1 MITQECR
8 DQEVNDAQPVGV
20 SAASRHGHRSRDTL
34 ERAAVASVSGSDH
47 CENGDHSLFVAAGP
61 VASAGNDRART
72 DTQGQGVIAGGD
84 HIPTDDQCSRV
95 DAGIIVRL
103 IAYGRIRRQL
113 VSFDTRATLQVK
125 AIERMEA
132 QVGTVVSPSGRVPA
146 PPLSAAMLPILA
158 ATAPVKAERRAVER
172 QIVKLAKDLPVW
184 PWVEA
189 VRGVGALG
197 LGLIVGEAED
207 LSRYANPGKLW
218 KRLGMAVMDDGKA
231 QRRIATTEGGL
242 AAGYSPRRRS
252 LMHVIGESLI
262 KQNGATGYYKV
273 LYNERKAYELARAPE
288 MALIHAHRRAMRY
301 MEKRFL
307 LHLWQAWKRSAIARQ
322 QSNGGVPV
330 ASTFSD

>member
-1 MITQECR
+1 VATGDPRGGQDLGDTQ
-8 DQEVNDAQPVGV
+8 
-20 SAASRHGHRSRDTL
+20 TL
-34 ERAAVASVSGSDH
+34 TA
-47 CENGDHSLFVAAGP
+47 AAGSTAVRRAP
-61 VASAGNDRART
+61 VRA
-72 DTQGQGVIAGGD
+72 VVD
-84 HIPTDDQCSRV
+84 HIPTDHQTSRV
-95 DAGIIVRL
+95 DAGIVVRL
-103 IAYGRIRRQL
+103 IAYSRIRRQL

-125 AIERMEA
+125 AIQRMEA
-132 QVGTVVSPSGRVPA
+132 RSNNSLPPNEETIA
-146 PPLSAAMLPILA
+146 PPLSAAMLPIMA

-172 QIVKLAKDLPVW
+172 QIVKLAKELPVW
-184 PWVEA
+184 PWVDG

-252 LMHVIGESLI
+252 LMHVIGEALI

-273 LYNERKAYELARAPE
+273 VYNERKAYELARAPE
-288 MALIHAHRRAMRY
+288 MAPIHAHKRAMRY

-307 LHLWQAWKRSAIARQ
+307 LHLWQAWKRSASDCS
-322 QSNGGVPV
+322 QSNEAMPV
-330 ASTFSD
+330 ASTTRGPVQ